1 MRSLFTGEAAYT
13 PSWGAVRGRRV
24 LFLGS
29 LVAVL
34 AVTSGCGAAKPRA
47 VEMVPIGTNAPPLNG
62 EAYPTNTPPPV
73 ADNGQPK
80 GCDVS
85 NVEDTSEWLKND
97 KCKIAASEIER
108 TPGLSEKLEWKLTS
122 STNEIVAG
130 GRVDLTLTLKNTS
143 TETVALI
150 FNVDGPS
157 FTTQSF
163 DPKGKRIGEP
173 SGRPKPPKGVTLE
186 ETTRT
191 VRLNVSAG
199 ATLRT
204 GLHWDAVKLKWA
216 PDKIEGS
223 FVTPG
228 TFPTASAGSLRPGS
242 YTVRLAT
249 SLVGVPDDSLPK
261 LTMVV
266 TKN

>member
-1 MRSLFTGEAAYT
+1 MRSHLAAAR
-13 PSWGAVRGRRV
+13 GAATRRRSSLSVPALSAV
-24 LFLGS
+24 LF
-29 LVAVL
+29 VA
-34 AVTSGCGAAKPRA
+34 GCATAKPRTI
-47 VEMVPIGTNAPPLNG
+47 EMVPIGTNAPPLDG
-62 EAYPTNTPPPV
+62 ESYPTNKPPPV

-80 GCDVS
+80 GCNVNDVDE
-85 NVEDTSEWLKND
+85 VAEWLKND
-97 KCKIAASEIER
+97 KCKIPASEIER
-108 TPGLSEKLEWKLTS
+108 TPGLSEKLEWKLTA

-130 GRVDLTLTLKNTS
+130 GRVDLMLTLKNKS
-143 TETVALI
+143 SENVALI

-173 SGRPKPPKGVTLE
+173 SGKPKAPSGVTLE

-191 VRLNVSAG
+191 VRLNVSSG
-199 ATLRT
+199 ATLKT
-204 GLHWDAVKLKWA
+204 KLFWDAVKLKWA

-228 TFPTASAGSLRPGS
+228 TFPTVPAGNLKPGT

-249 SLVGVPDDSLPK
+249 SLNGVSDESLPK
-261 LTMVV
+261 LSMVV
-266 TKN
+266 TKD